1 MLRQKRIRSPQR
13 SSLRMLTIREVANY
27 LSLSERTI
35 YRLIEDGILPALK
48 IGGQWRFEE
57 RTLEDW
63 VATEIN
69 NHKKNCTKTPPLLEG
84 GEG

>member
-1 MLRQKRIRSPQR
+1 
-13 SSLRMLTIREVANY
+13 MLTIREVAKY

-63 VATEIN
+63 VVTEIN
-69 NHKKNCTKTPPLLEG
+69 NNKKNHTKTPPLLEG